1 MEKIKSIKVYT
12 NDEDRVLVADSILEI
27 KEVLENN
34 GYIVKVQYEKE
45 IENA

>member
-12 NDEDRVLVADSILEI
+12 NDEDKVLVADSIPEI
-27 KEVLENN
+27 QEVLENN

-45 IENA
+45 ITNE

>member
-12 NDEDRVLVADSILEI
+12 NDEDKVLVADSIFEI
-27 KEVLENN
+27 QEVLENN

>member
-12 NDEDRVLVADSILEI
+12 NDEDKVLVADSILEI
-27 KEVLENN
+27 QEVLENN

-45 IENA
+45 IKND